1 MINFS
6 EFNSNNAIEDN
17 MVGIAFTEMFKKNGL
32 RAYGARVKQ
41 GKRVGCH
48 SHVKG
53 EEWYIIIS
61 GEGAIWT
68 ADVIAGTLKN
78 KRIDKFSKGTVFCI
92 YPNTVHQLTA
102 KTDVEF
108 VFYVQSHI
116 FLMTEFCLMILRT
129 IWTEI
134 NFSGLNLKNIKKGE
148 GTSPVNT
155 Q

>member
-108 VFYVQSHI
+108 VFLCPESHI
-116 FLMTEFCLMILRT
+116 SHDRILFDD
-129 IWTEI
+129 IA
-134 NFSGLNLKNIKKGE
+134 NDMD
-148 GTSPVNT
+148 
-155 Q
+155 

>member
-32 RAYGARVKQ
+32 RAYGTRVKQ

-78 KRIDKFSKGTVFCI
+78 KLSISSLKVLYFVYILIQCI
-92 YPNTVHQLTA
+92 NLLQRRMLNLS
-102 KTDVEF
+102 
-108 VFYVQSHI
+108 FYVQSHI